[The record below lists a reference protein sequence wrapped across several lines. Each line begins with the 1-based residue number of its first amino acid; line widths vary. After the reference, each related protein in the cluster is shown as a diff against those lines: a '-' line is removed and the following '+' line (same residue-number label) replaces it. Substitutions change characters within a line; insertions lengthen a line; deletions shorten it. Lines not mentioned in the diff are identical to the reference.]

1 MNTNIPTK
9 KEQNSEQLSPSPSP
23 QSSFSYSLQKLDGET
38 IERLNRVCKN
48 SSEYINLLANE
59 PSIGLYH
66 VEHHIQ
72 KSVPKLVQVKKE
84 FKTLDTKVNETGY
97 DMDYALRTIKGL
109 HECTTFSTISLLL
122 EQSSKAADE
131 IVKRGYTYSG
141 TNKINTNKIDPS
153 NPTNIPQIERTTSK
167 NSLTPISPSSA
178 NKLDVLTSFN
188 EGFFIF
194 SIFFCRFFF

>member
-1 MNTNIPTK
+1 
-9 KEQNSEQLSPSPSP
+9 
-23 QSSFSYSLQKLDGET
+23 
-38 IERLNRVCKN
+38 
-48 SSEYINLLANE
+48 
-59 PSIGLYH
+59 
-66 VEHHIQ
+66 
-72 KSVPKLVQVKKE
+72 VKKE

-188 EGFFIF
+188 EELQINSGSGIIPNIIPKNFNSSSNSTSNSRGELKPKTF
-194 SIFFCRFFF
+194 